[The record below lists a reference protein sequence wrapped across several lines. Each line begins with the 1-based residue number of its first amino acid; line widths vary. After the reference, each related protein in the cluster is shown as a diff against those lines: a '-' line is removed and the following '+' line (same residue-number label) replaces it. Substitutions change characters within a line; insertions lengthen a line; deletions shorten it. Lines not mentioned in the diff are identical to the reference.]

1 VTTATKR
8 GYGAGMGS
16 ACRLLFLRKFLTH
29 GTRIASITP
38 SSRWMSR
45 ELASAVSPERPQR
58 VLELGAGTGVVTR
71 AILDRLHPASTL
83 VAFEPD
89 TELSEAADAVIDA
102 SPHRA
107 RARVVR
113 KMIQDASDADFATP
127 TTGSN
132 MPSRAIPA
140 HAAPFDVVVSGL
152 PVPSFTPDAQ
162 AALFAM
168 LAERA
173 PAASY
178 AQLTEI
184 PLVYKPLYAK
194 RFEQVRFVWVP
205 RNLPP
210 GGVYHCGGL
219 RAVG

>member
-1 VTTATKR
+1 
-8 GYGAGMGS
+8 MPS

-45 ELASAVSPERPQR
+45 ELARNVTPDRPQR

-71 AILDRLHPASTL
+71 AILERLHPRSTL
-83 VAFEPD
+83 VTFEPD
-89 TELSEAADAVIDA
+89 AELADITRGVLEA
-102 SPHRA
+102 SPHGSRC
-107 RARVVR
+107 RVVG
-113 KMIQDASDADFATP
+113 KMIQDASDEDFA
-127 TTGSN
+127 GGVS
-132 MPSRAIPA
+132 AIQTNDEEQGTLREPRQ
-140 HAAPFDVVVSGL
+140 FDVVVSGL
-152 PVPSFTPDAQ
+152 PVPSFPPDSK

-168 LAERA
+168 LLQRA
-173 PAASY
+173 PNASY

-184 PLVYKPLYAK
+184 PLLYKGLYAK
-194 RFEQVRFVWVP
+194 RFDRVRFVWVP

-219 RAVG
+219 KPA